1 MSATKR
7 KVLNLEDKVRVIELS
22 KSKSCRKIA
31 DKFEMEL
38 EDISM
43 KTFLISSKQSQI
55 TDFLRLEFLSSEL
68 SF

>member
-1 MSATKR
+1 MSASKR
-7 KVLNLEDKVRVIELS
+7 KVLNIEDKVQVIELP

-31 DKFEMEL
+31 NKFEMEL

-55 TDFLRLEFLSSEL
+55 TDFFKA
-68 SF
+68 

>member
-31 DKFEMEL
+31 DEFEMEL